1 MPIAQSLLPEY
12 DHEMGTTRT
21 LLEIV
26 PEAHWSFKP
35 HPKSMSLG
43 ELASHISVLLSVWGV
58 TTLKESGFDVNP
70 AAGANRPEINSVADL
85 LALFDNAVENVRAAL
100 VETSDEAMREI
111 WTLSRDGQT
120 IFSLPRVAVFRSFI
134 MNHVIHHRGQLSVY
148 LRLQDVPLPSIYGP
162 SADTPV

>member
-1 MPIAQSLLPEY
+1 MPIAESLLPEF

-26 PEAHWSFKP
+26 PEAHASWKP

-43 ELASHISVLLSVWGV
+43 DLAFHIAFVLSKWGTTTITETGFEMNPPGGVERPYFESVEA
-58 TTLKESGFDVNP
+58 T
-70 AAGANRPEINSVADL
+70 
-85 LALFDNAVENVRAAL
+85 LALFDESVQNLRAAL
-100 VETSDEAMREI
+100 KSASDEDLMTI
-111 WTLSRDGQT
+111 WTLTRNGET
-120 IFSLPRVAVFRSFI
+120 IFSLPRIAVLRSFI
-134 MNHVIHHRGQLSVY
+134 LNHIIHHRGQLSVY

>member
-1 MPIAQSLLPEY
+1 MPIAQSLLPEF

-26 PEAHWSFKP
+26 PEAHWSYKP

-43 ELASHISVLLSVWGV
+43 QLASHIPVIVSVWGMR
-58 TTLKESGFDVNP
+58 TLRDSGFDVNP
-70 AAGANRPEINSVADL
+70 ATAAQRPEIHSVADL
-85 LALFDNAVENVRAAL
+85 LAVFDEAVQSMRAAL
-100 VETSDEAMREI
+100 AETSDEAMRET

-120 IFSLPRVAVFRSFI
+120 IFSLPRVAVLRSFI
-134 MNHVIHHRGQLSVY
+134 MNHIIHHRGQLSVY